1 MGLLFKE
8 EGSGAS
14 SSEYIPDKKYE
25 SKTSVKSTEL
35 TIKTLTLA
43 DTGLYY
49 CALQTVI
56 QSVEEA

>member
-8 EGSGAS
+8 EGSGARDS
-14 SSEYIPDKKYE
+14 SSIKYIPDEQKYE
-25 SKTSVKSTEL
+25 SKTSVESTEL

-49 CALQTVI
+49 CALETQ
-56 QSVEEA
+56 

>member
-14 SSEYIPDKKYE
+14 SGEHIPDKQKYE

-49 CALQTVI
+49 CALETQ
-56 QSVEEA
+56 